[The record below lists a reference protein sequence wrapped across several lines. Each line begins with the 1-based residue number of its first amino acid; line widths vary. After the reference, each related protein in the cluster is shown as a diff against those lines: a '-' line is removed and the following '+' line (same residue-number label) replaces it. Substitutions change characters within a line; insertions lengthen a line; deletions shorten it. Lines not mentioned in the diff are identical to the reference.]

1 MFTSHGSRVSPSWM
15 VQDAFTQE
23 EKGLKILE
31 KYLCEG
37 STVLSKEV
45 MGIADLTKP
54 FTKEDTD
61 RIQAM
66 FVLLL
71 DARRAWQEDS
81 TSLKARKA
89 QAHD

>member
-1 MFTSHGSRVSPSWM
+1 MFTSHYARVSPWM

-45 MGIADLTKP
+45 MTIADLNKP

-81 TSLKARKA
+81 TSLKNRKA
-89 QAHD
+89 QAQS